1 MGILKLT
8 NEQISEIAEFTRLK
22 FGDDVFNRSRLPNF
36 IYKRKIIVC
45 VLFKLG
51 FSLTT
56 IARIIEKH
64 HASVIHI
71 IKNDFKCPDLTLTEK
86 KYENFQYEIVE
97 FLIENNIPFKPK
109 N

>member
-1 MGILKLT
+1 MGILKHT

-45 VLFKLG
+45 VFYKLG
-51 FSLTT
+51 FSLNT
-56 IARIIEKH
+56 IAKIIEKH
-64 HASVIHI
+64 HTNVIHI
-71 IKNDFKCPDLTLTEK
+71 IKNDFKCLDITLTEK
-86 KYENFQYEIVE
+86 KYENFQYEIIE

>member
-22 FGDDVFNRSRLPNF
+22 FGDDVFNRSRLPIF

-45 VLFKLG
+45 VFYKLG
-51 FSLTT
+51 FSITT
-56 IARIIEKH
+56 IAKIIEKH
-64 HASVIHI
+64 HTSVIHI
-71 IKNDFKCPDLTLTEK
+71 IKNDFKCLDLTLTEK

>member
-1 MGILKLT
+1 MAILKHT
-8 NEQISEIAEFTRLK
+8 KNQISEISKFTRLK
-22 FGDDVFNRSRLPNF
+22 FDDDVFNRSKIPNF

-45 VLFKLG
+45 VFFKLG

-56 IARIIEKH
+56 IAKIIEKDH
-64 HASVIHI
+64 TSVIHI